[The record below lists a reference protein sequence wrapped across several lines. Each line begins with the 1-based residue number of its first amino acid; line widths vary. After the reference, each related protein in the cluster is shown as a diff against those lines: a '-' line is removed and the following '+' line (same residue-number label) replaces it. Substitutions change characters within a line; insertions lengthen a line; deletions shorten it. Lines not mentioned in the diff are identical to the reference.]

1 MNKGEY
7 RYGFSYR
14 DVEHDVY
21 EETFE
26 TKGEALAKIK
36 ELKAEDSDNEIIET
50 WIYKNNEFKGRF
62 QW

>member
-1 MNKGEY
+1 MDKDEW
-7 RYGFSYR
+7 RYDFTYR

-36 ELKAEDSDNEIIET
+36 ELRADDCQIVET

-62 QW
+62 SW